1 MSLVDD
7 VKKLIMNSTE
17 LRAYVELENICSFN
31 LPKEL
36 IDKTDRTVL
45 LVQST
50 GSKRGGYAG
59 DYSTKKFETCEIQ
72 VWFVIGSDTES
83 HENMEKELV
92 RLLER
97 NKIFNRQS
105 TGLDIDPDTDQLYL
119 TLEFWR
125 DKGEIY

>member
-7 VKKLIMNSTE
+7 VKKMIINSAE
-17 LRAYVELENICSFN
+17 LRAYIDSENVRSFN
-31 LPKEL
+31 LPEEL
-36 IDKTDRTVL
+36 IDKTDITVVL
-45 LVQST
+45 IQST

-72 VWFVIGSDTES
+72 IWFAEGSDTQS
-83 HENMEKELV
+83 HEKMEDVLV
-92 RLLER
+92 RLLEQ

-105 TGLDIDPDTDQLYL
+105 SGLDVDPDTFQLYL

-125 DKGEIY
+125 DKGDI